1 MTGGLLAPSHIIM
14 LGLIALLVFGPKRL
28 PEIGRSFG
36 HGLRGF
42 KDSVAGDEEKSVAQ
56 IETAAPAPVAF
67 AQPEPAVTAEPR
79 PGPAEQVEHERI
91 PA

>member
-28 PEIGRSFG
+28 PEIGRSLG

-42 KDSVAGDEEKSVAQ
+42 KDSVAGDEEKSVTQ
-56 IETAAPAPVAF
+56 IEAVTPAPVSF
-67 AQPEPAVTAEPR
+67 VQPEPAATVAAPPR
-79 PGPAEQVEHERI
+79 LPDQKEHERI
-91 PA
+91 SA